1 MSKAMTVTIPVTFE
15 IKELLDEFGAQY
27 VNRRKFYAEAQSRAF
42 KQAMAQLLKED
53 FFNNGGFDDLDLF
66 SDSMKSWEELE
77 GLTSI

>member
-27 VNRRKFYAEAQSRAF
+27 VNRRKFYAEAQSQAF

-53 FFNNGGFDDLDLF
+53 FFNNGGFDDLDIF
-66 SDSMKSWEELE
+66 SDSMKSWEELDR
-77 GLTSI
+77 LTSI